1 MRSVEIEIGGKV
13 KRLRYDF
20 NALADIEEKAGVGIG
35 SLFNSE
41 RIGFSTIR
49 LLIWGGLKH
58 EDRGL
63 TLERAG
69 MLVKQMIDEGYDFES
84 VAGLVNEALKVSGLF
99 PDDTNPT
106 SPPKQAAASRKKS
119 TNTKKQATSSD

>member
-1 MRSVEIEIGGKV
+1 MRSVEIEIDGKI

-20 NALADIEEKAGVGIG
+20 NALADIEERAGVGIG
-35 SLFNSE
+35 SLFSPD

-69 MLVKQMIDEGYDFES
+69 MLVKQMIDEGHDFES
-84 VAGLVNEALKVSGLF
+84 VAGLVNEALKFSGLF
-99 PDDTNPT
+99 PDDENPT
-106 SPPKQAAASRKKS
+106 SPPPAAASRKKS
-119 TNTKKQATSSD
+119 SNTKKQATSSD

>member
-1 MRSVEIEIGGKV
+1 MRSVEIEIDGKV

-20 NALADIEEKAGVGIG
+20 NALADIEERAGAGIG
-35 SLFNSE
+35 SLFNES

-69 MLVKQMIDEGYDFES
+69 QLVKQMIDEGYDFEQ
-84 VAGLVNEALKVSGLF
+84 VAGLINEALQVSGLF
-99 PDDTNPT
+99 PSDENPT
-106 SPPKQAAASRKKS
+106 SPPKQAVSQNKS
-119 TNTKKQATSSD
+119 GSTKKQATSSD